1 MLSMMA
7 SFMRYC
13 KNHKL
18 AKKLLNFLRALSILQ
33 LIVVILLPAT
43 IVRAESG
50 IRIKHVDLVAVDTGY
65 QLNVDSEITLN
76 ATLEQ
81 ALKKGV
87 TLYIVTKFSLVDP
100 RWYWFN
106 QEVARSKLR
115 MGLSY
120 NALTRQYRLSPR
132 YGSWTKNFDTLE
144 EAIHVLS
151 RLRDYPITILEELK
165 KEVNYIATLRMWLD
179 LTRLP
184 KPFQVETL
192 GSKAWRLTSDRHEW
206 RTNVPLSTQNLF
218 QQGDL

>member
-1 MLSMMA
+1 MMV

-13 KNHKL
+13 KNPEPVMWL
-18 AKKLLNFLRALSILQ
+18 SNLLRVIGVTF
-33 LIVVILLPAT
+33 LIVATLLTAT
-43 IVRAESG
+43 AVCAESG
-50 IRIKHVDLVAVDTGY
+50 IRIKFVDLTEVEEGY
-65 QLNVDSEITLN
+65 QLNVDSEVALN
-76 ATLEQ
+76 TTLEQ
-81 ALKKGV
+81 ALEKGV
-87 TLYIVTKFSLVDP
+87 TLYIVTKFSLVAP
-100 RWYWFN
+100 RWYWFD

-144 EAIHVLS
+144 EALRVLS
-151 RLRDYPITILEELK
+151 RIRAYPITVLSELK
-165 KEVNYIATLRMWLD
+165 QGVDYIATLRIWLD

-192 GSKAWRLTSDRHEW
+192 GSKAWHLTSDRLEW
-206 RTNVPLSTQNLF
+206 RTNLPLSEQKLY

>member
-1 MLSMMA
+1 MMV

-13 KNHKL
+13 KNPEPVMWL
-18 AKKLLNFLRALSILQ
+18 SNLLRVIGVTL
-33 LIVVILLPAT
+33 LIVATLLTAT
-43 IVRAESG
+43 VVCAESG
-50 IRIKHVDLVAVDTGY
+50 IRIKFVDLTEVEEGY
-65 QLNVDSEITLN
+65 QLNVDSEVALN
-76 ATLEQ
+76 TTLEQ
-81 ALKKGV
+81 ALEKGV
-87 TLYIVTKFSLVDP
+87 TLYIVTKFSLVEP
-100 RWYWFN
+100 RWYWFD

-144 EAIHVLS
+144 EALRVLS
-151 RLRDYPITILEELK
+151 RVRAYPVTVLSELK
-165 KEVNYIATLRMWLD
+165 QGVGYIATLRIWLD

-192 GSKAWRLTSDRHEW
+192 GSKAWHLTSDRLEW
-206 RTNVPLSTQNLF
+206 HTNLPLSTQKLY